1 MYKIESFES
10 EIDLVNYLN
19 TGNVCKSNIV
29 AIHFT
34 DYCCILIYVE
44 EEY

>member
-10 EIDLVNYLN
+10 EIQLVDFLN
-19 TGNVCKSNIV
+19 HEIVNKSNII

-34 DYCCILIYVE
+34 DYCCILIYLE
-44 EEY
+44 EDY